1 MPTKQLN
8 LAFHR
13 QQLAEWVAAYQ
24 LDRQLREPEPEA
36 SGASARPNACYLDIP
51 APAPGQIRLLSPAS
65 VALPDVE
72 RPVYVLLMPAE
83 SAEAIRLIPFSRYP
97 VPATPQEWRTGF
109 DQQPLRVLCLWNQHV
124 CDRARLP
131 ANWLVMTITP
141 KQQAEVAR
149 ALQMSHGLQTY
160 ASRRF
165 GPPLLHPFDPR
176 HVYLQEE
183 RMLLNDLYGASGE
196 TPKTIIEY
204 PVSRADA
211 ERLLAAESPP
221 AYGAEEPSP
230 AAPGQKVGRAPLPNR

>member
-1 MPTKQLN
+1 MTTKPFN

-13 QQLAEWVAAYQ
+13 QQLAEWVTAYQ
-24 LDRQLREPEPEA
+24 LDRQLREPGPPEA
-36 SGASARPNACYLDIP
+36 AAYNENAPPGPSP
-51 APAPGQIRLLSPAS
+51 AAGQIRLLAPTTVS
-65 VALPDVE
+65 LPDVE

-97 VPATPQEWRTGF
+97 IPATPQEWRTGF
-109 DQQPLRVLCLWNQHV
+109 NHQPLRVLCLWNQHV

-131 ANWLVMTITP
+131 GSWLVRTITP

-149 ALQMSHGLQTY
+149 ALQVSNGLQAY

-183 RMLLNDLYGASGE
+183 RMLLDDLYGASGE
-196 TPKTIIEY
+196 TPQTIIEY
-204 PVSRADA
+204 PVFSADA
-211 ERLLAAESPP
+211 EHLLAAESPS
-221 AYGAEEPSP
+221 AYGTEDPED
-230 AAPGQKVGRAPLPNR
+230 VDV